1 MQSNKR
7 KAYDMGFF
15 PHDLAGWL
23 TVLATLSAA
32 MWFVIK
38 MTFVKSM
45 NDLNKNI
52 IDLRDTLKS
61 YDTRI
66 DDHEKRIAVI
76 EDWRE
81 HHDDNK

>member
-1 MQSNKR
+1 
-7 KAYDMGFF
+7 MGFF
-15 PHDLAGWL
+15 PHDFAGWL
-23 TVLATLSAA
+23 TVLGSLSSA
-32 MWFVIK
+32 MYCVIK

-52 IDLRDTLKS
+52 IELRDTLKS

-81 HHDDNK
+81 HHDDK

>member
-1 MQSNKR
+1 MS
-7 KAYDMGFF
+7 FF

-32 MWFVIK
+32 MWFVVK

>member
-23 TVLATLSAA
+23 TVLATLSGA
-32 MWFVIK
+32 MWFVIRV
-38 MTFVKSM
+38 TFVKSI
-45 NDLNKNI
+45 DSLNKAI
-52 IDLRDTLKS
+52 TGLQETLKN
-61 YDTRI
+61 YDHRL
-66 DDHEKRIAVI
+66 DDHEKRISII

-81 HHDDNK
+81 HHDDNE

>member
-1 MQSNKR
+1 M
-7 KAYDMGFF
+7 DFF

-23 TVLATLSAA
+23 TVLGSLSGA
-32 MWFVIK
+32 MYFVIK

-81 HHDDNK
+81 HHDDK

>member
-1 MQSNKR
+1 MQL
-7 KAYDMGFF
+7 
-15 PHDLAGWL
+15 PHDLEGWL

-81 HHDDNK
+81 HHDDK

>member
-1 MQSNKR
+1 
-7 KAYDMGFF
+7 MGFF

-52 IDLRDTLKS
+52 IELRNTLKS

-81 HHDDNK
+81 HHDDK

>member
-1 MQSNKR
+1 
-7 KAYDMGFF
+7 MGFF

>member
-1 MQSNKR
+1 MQL
-7 KAYDMGFF
+7 

-81 HHDDNK
+81 HHDDK

>member
-1 MQSNKR
+1 MN
-7 KAYDMGFF
+7 FF

-23 TVLATLSAA
+23 TVLGSLSGA
-32 MWFVIK
+32 MYFVIK

-81 HHDDNK
+81 HHDDK

>member
-1 MQSNKR
+1 MN
-7 KAYDMGFF
+7 FF

-23 TVLATLSAA
+23 TVLGSLSAA
-32 MWFVIK
+32 MWFVIRV
-38 MTFVKSM
+38 TFVKSM

-52 IDLRDTLKS
+52 IELRDTLKS

-66 DDHEKRIAVI
+66 DNHETRIRLL

-81 HHDDNK
+81 HHDDK

>member
-1 MQSNKR
+1 
-7 KAYDMGFF
+7 
-15 PHDLAGWL
+15 
-23 TVLATLSAA
+23 
-32 MWFVIK
+32 
-38 MTFVKSM
+38 M

-52 IDLRDTLKS
+52 IELRDTLKS

-81 HHDDNK
+81 HHDDK

>member
-1 MQSNKR
+1 
-7 KAYDMGFF
+7 MGFF
-15 PHDLAGWL
+15 PHDLVGWL
-23 TVLATLSAA
+23 TVLATLSGA

-38 MTFVKSM
+38 VTFVKSV
-45 NDLNKNI
+45 NDLNKAI
-52 IDLRDTLKS
+52 TGLQDTLKS

-81 HHDDNK
+81 HHDDK

>member
-1 MQSNKR
+1 
-7 KAYDMGFF
+7 MGFF

-23 TVLATLSAA
+23 TVLGSLSSA
-32 MWFVIK
+32 MYCVIK

-52 IDLRDTLKS
+52 IELRDTLKS

-81 HHDDNK
+81 HHDDK